1 MVGPRPPAGLKKV
14 PDPRA
19 SLRAHLRERFPNL
32 PSKPMVVLL
41 LLVFTK
47 QIGNGMVWSVL
58 AVYGHSLGAS
68 AAVIGLMI
76 SAFGGARLVVNMPAG
91 YLSEKLGRR
100 RMMSIG
106 CVFLAIA
113 SFAIV
118 LTSDVPAFFICLL
131 VMGIASSVLITSAL
145 AAVADL
151 GSPDRRIQ
159 DMSYYQGANMI
170 GASMGPA
177 LGGIAAGLWGYS
189 SAFLV
194 NGVIALFGI
203 VAFAIMPWP
212 KEERSDRPQSTPGQL
227 RALAKQGL
235 GVGLMSFAIF
245 YVRTSSNWILM
256 PIIAQTRFG
265 MDMTSIG
272 LILTGGALSNL
283 SILAFNARLAKRYGH
298 IRMISIASAVTLV
311 GCGLL
316 AFGDH
321 PIFLV
326 LSSILFGVG
335 GGIGNPTLT
344 AYVADVAP
352 ADQRGPAMGLLR
364 TMQDL
369 ALLVGPFF
377 TGVLSEHLGLGYQ
390 GGLLGCLAVLAIA
403 TLAFN
408 WVARRTLG

>member
-1 MVGPRPPAGLKKV
+1 M
-14 PDPRA
+14 PDFRA
-19 SLRAHLRERFPNL
+19 ALRERYPNL
-32 PSKPMVVLL
+32 PSKPLVVLL

-68 AAVIGLMI
+68 AAVVGLMI

-91 YLSEKLGRR
+91 YLSEKLGRK

-118 LTSDVPAFFICLL
+118 ATSDIPSFFVCLL

-145 AAVADL
+145 AAVVDL
-151 GSPDRRIQ
+151 GTPGRRVQ

-170 GASMGPA
+170 GTSMGPA

-189 SAFLV
+189 TPFLV
-194 NGVIALFGI
+194 NGLIALFGI
-203 VAFAIMPWP
+203 VAFASMPWP
-212 KEERSDRPQSTPGQL
+212 REERSDRPQSTPGQL
-227 RALAKQGL
+227 RTLAKQGL
-235 GVGLMSFAIF
+235 GVGLMSFSIF

-265 MDMTSIG
+265 MDMTTIG
-272 LILTGGALSNL
+272 LILTAGALANL
-283 SILAFNARLAKRYGH
+283 SVLPFNARLTKRYGH
-298 IRMISIASAVTLV
+298 LRVIVVASVATLI
-311 GCGLL
+311 GCGML

-321 PIFLV
+321 PVFLV
-326 LSSILFGVG
+326 LSSIVFGAG
-335 GGIGNPTLT
+335 GGVGNPTLN

-352 ADQRGPAMGLLR
+352 PDQRGPAMGLLR

-369 ALLVGPFF
+369 ALLVGPFI
-377 TGVLSEHLGLGYQ
+377 TGVLSDQLGLGYQ
-390 GGLLGCLAVLAIA
+390 GGLLGCLAVLTVA
-403 TLAFN
+403 TLAFQRA
-408 WVARRTLG
+408 ARRA